1 MVRNSWTRE
10 QLIEVLK
17 LYCRTPFGRL
27 HSRNPEIVALAAQIG
42 RTPGAVAL
50 KAVNFASLD
59 PTIDRKGMANA
70 SALDREVWTEFF
82 ANLDQYI
89 DAPKEEVP
97 NKGFDEA
104 AQEAYIASLPEG
116 LDIPR
121 LSKVRM
127 NQGFF
132 REMVLA
138 SYDGR
143 CAITGISEPELLT
156 ASHIMP
162 WSEVPSAR
170 TNPRNGICL
179 NALHDRAFD
188 RGFITFGESLN
199 VIYSPRLSNDDRVRI
214 QSLGG
219 DRLNLPSRFLPDR
232 EFLDYHRS
240 KKFKTS

>member
-1 MVRNSWTRE
+1 
-10 QLIEVLK
+10 
-17 LYCRTPFGRL
+17 
-27 HSRNPEIVALAAQIG
+27 
-42 RTPGAVAL
+42 
-50 KAVNFASLD
+50 
-59 PTIDRKGMANA
+59 MANA